1 VYEKFFSLEETPFVL
16 TPDPRML
23 FRGKAHHEILAALV
37 YGVTSQKGLMALIG
51 DVGTG
56 KTTLGRALLRELP
69 EDVHS
74 ALVLNPHLSGAEL
87 MGAILDDLGVERKGS
102 TKGEL
107 MTTLGEYLL
116 TAGEKGETV
125 LVVVDEAQQMSVEA
139 LEQIRILSNLET
151 PTRKLLQI
159 VLAGQPEL
167 ESMLKRHELRQLD
180 QRIGIRCRLRPLD
193 RRDTCRYVEHRL
205 RAAGLNGRLPFT
217 PDALALIYRHS
228 RGIPRVINLVCD
240 RALMAAYSAQAR
252 EVPASLVRSAIRNL
266 DGQGSRR
273 NVAWPA
279 VVAASVV
286 AALAVGGAG
295 ATVFRARSTATPAQT
310 PPAQTPA
317 PTATTEAAAVTP
329 TPPAPA
335 SPFRAAPP
343 VVVDAAA
350 GVSASVLAPERQRSI
365 AFLVVRL
372 LTLWGVKDDLTEVMA
387 ARALAGPDGALD
399 LPAVAERYQLTATFL
414 PATTLAELRAIALP
428 ALVELAEP
436 TGRRYVLVTRVHGD
450 RVVVTDTV
458 GRDTVRSGSELAQA
472 WTRTAWI
479 VWRNVDQLPINPAGE
494 MTPTVIA
501 TLALRLHKL
510 GYLEEPLPASTE
522 DRFRSAVREFQQVVG
537 LPADGRVGPRTTLAL
552 ARVLGGKFNP
562 TIATP

>member
-1 VYEKFFSLEETPFVL
+1 MYEKFFSLEETPFVL
-16 TPDPRML
+16 TPDPRVL
-23 FRGKAHHEILAALV
+23 FRGKTHHEILAALV

-69 EDVHS
+69 EDVRS

-87 MGAILDDLGVERKGS
+87 MGAILDDLAVPRKGS

-116 TAGEKGETV
+116 TAGERGETV

-193 RRDTCRYVEHRL
+193 RRDTYRYVEHRL

-217 PDALALIYRHS
+217 ADALALIYRHS

-266 DGQGSRR
+266 DGQGTRR
-273 NVAWPA
+273 NVTWPA
-279 VVAASVV
+279 AVAAGVV

-295 ATVFRARSTATPAQT
+295 ATVFRARSTPTPASRPVPPPTTEATPAT
-310 PPAQTPA
+310 LTTPA
-317 PTATTEAAAVTP
+317 PANTL
-329 TPPAPA
+329 
-335 SPFRAAPP
+335 RAAPA
-343 VVVDAAA
+343 VVDAVA
-350 GVSASVLAPERQRSI
+350 GVSASVTAPEPQRGI
-365 AFLVVRL
+365 AHLVVRL
-372 LTLWGVKDDLTEVMA
+372 LTLWGVKDDLTELMA
-387 ARALAGPDGALD
+387 ARAPAGPDGALD
-399 LPAVAERYQLTATFL
+399 IPAVAERYQLTATFL
-414 PATTLAELRAIALP
+414 PATTLVELRAIALP

-436 TGRRYVLVTRVHGD
+436 TGRRWVLM
-450 RVVVTDTV
+450 
-458 GRDTVRSGSELAQA
+458 S
-472 WTRTAWI
+472 
-479 VWRNVDQLPINPAGE
+479 
-494 MTPTVIA
+494 
-501 TLALRLHKL
+501 RLH
-510 GYLEEPLPASTE
+510 GNS
-522 DRFRSAVREFQQVVG
+522 
-537 LPADGRVGPRTTLAL
+537 
-552 ARVLGGKFNP
+552 
-562 TIATP
+562 

>member
-1 VYEKFFSLEETPFVL
+1 MYEKFFSLEETPFVL
-16 TPDPRML
+16 TPDPRVL
-23 FRGKAHHEILAALV
+23 FRGKTHHEILAALV

-87 MGAILDDLGVERKGS
+87 MGAILDDLGVERQGS

-116 TAGEKGETV
+116 TAGERGETV

-180 QRIGIRCRLRPLD
+180 QRIGIRCRLSALD
-193 RRDTCRYVEHRL
+193 RRDTYRYVEHRL
-205 RAAGLNGRLPFT
+205 RAAGLSGRLPFT

-279 VVAASVV
+279 AVAAGVV

-295 ATVFRARSTATPAQT
+295 ATVFRARSAA
-310 PPAQTPA
+310 PPIQTPA
-317 PTATTEAAAVTP
+317 PTPITDARVTP
-329 TPPAPA
+329 TPPPPA
-335 SPFRAAPP
+335 SPPRAATP
-343 VVVDAAA
+343 VVDAATA
-350 GVSASVLAPERQRSI
+350 VPASVPAAESQGSI
-365 AFLVVRL
+365 APLVVRL

-387 ARALAGPDGALD
+387 VRAPGGPDGPLD

-414 PATTLAELRAIALP
+414 PATTLAELQAIALP

-436 TGRRYVLVTRVHGD
+436 TGRRWFLLSRRHG
-450 RVVVTDTV
+450 
-458 GRDTVRSGSELAQA
+458 
-472 WTRTAWI
+472 
-479 VWRNVDQLPINPAGE
+479 
-494 MTPTVIA
+494 
-501 TLALRLHKL
+501 
-510 GYLEEPLPASTE
+510 
-522 DRFRSAVREFQQVVG
+522 
-537 LPADGRVGPRTTLAL
+537 
-552 ARVLGGKFNP
+552 
-562 TIATP
+562 

>member
-16 TPDPRML
+16 TPDPRVL
-23 FRGKAHHEILAALV
+23 FRGKTHHEILAALV

-69 EDVHS
+69 ADVHS

-116 TAGEKGETV
+116 TAGERGETV

-180 QRIGIRCRLRPLD
+180 QRIGIRCRLGALD
-193 RRDTCRYVEHRL
+193 RRDTYRYVEHRL

-252 EVPASLVRSAIRNL
+252 EIPASLVRSAIRSL

-273 NVAWPA
+273 NVTWPA
-279 VVAASVV
+279 AVAAGVVAAV
-286 AALAVGGAG
+286 AVGGAG
-295 ATVFRARSTATPAQT
+295 ATVFRARSTATS
-310 PPAQTPA
+310 AQTPA
-317 PTATTEAAAVTP
+317 PPPTTEAATVAL
-329 TPPAPA
+329 TPPPVR
-335 SPFRAAPP
+335 PLRAAPP
-343 VVVDAAA
+343 VADAAA
-350 GVSASVLAPERQRSI
+350 GASASVPAPEWQRSI
-365 AFLVVRL
+365 APLVARL
-372 LTLWGVKDDLTEVMA
+372 LTLWGVKDDLTEVLA
-387 ARALAGPDGALD
+387 TRAPVGTDGALD

-414 PATTLAELRAIALP
+414 PATTLSDLRAIALP

-436 TGRRYVLVTRVHGD
+436 TGRRYFLMTGLHGD
-450 RVVVTDTV
+450 SVVLTDTA
-458 GRDTVRSGSELAQA
+458 GRDSARSGSELAQA
-472 WTRTAWI
+472 WTRTAWV
-479 VWRNVDQLPINPAGE
+479 VWRNVDQLPINPAAE
-494 MTPTVIA
+494 MTPTVLA

-510 GYLEEPLPASTE
+510 GHLDGPLPASAE
-522 DRFRSAVREFQQVVG
+522 DRFRSAVREFQRVVG

-552 ARVLGGKFNP
+552 ARVVGGKFNP